1 MRSACCNF
9 IVYGF
14 SLAGYLSGVA
24 SLVLRDLRQKVRI
37 SGTVVKVRS
46 SSSLLI

>member
-14 SLAGYLSGVA
+14 SLAGYFSGVV
-24 SLVLRDLRQKVRI
+24 SLVLKGSRQKCVFLAWLSESEAR
-37 SGTVVKVRS
+37 
-46 SSSLLI
+46 LLC